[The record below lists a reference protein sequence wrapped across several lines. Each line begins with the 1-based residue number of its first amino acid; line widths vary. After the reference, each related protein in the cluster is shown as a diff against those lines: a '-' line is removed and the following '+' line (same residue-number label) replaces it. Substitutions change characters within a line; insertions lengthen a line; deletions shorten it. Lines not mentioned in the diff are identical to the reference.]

1 LIAPPKGFDMNGLRR
16 TAVAA
21 GVFFLVTEVAAIA
34 ARVLRAPAVE
44 HTDYVLGAG
53 ADGRVF
59 LATLF
64 EVILVLAIVGTAATL
79 YPVVRKHSEGLA
91 IGYAF
96 VRLLEAVAI
105 VVGIVSVLA
114 VVSLRQG
121 AAGTADA
128 AALLPVNEALVA
140 IHDWTFLVGP
150 GWFLGMNSLLLAYLM
165 YRSGLVPRFIAMLG
179 MVGGPL
185 IFASG
190 IAAMYGVYG
199 QVDTVGLIAAL
210 PVFAWEVSLA
220 LWLIFKGFKTP
231 TLASDS
237 MQPAAAEPALSPA

>member
-1 LIAPPKGFDMNGLRR
+1 MTRLRR

-21 GVFFLVTEVAAIA
+21 GVFFLITEVAAIA
-34 ARVLRAPAVE
+34 ARVLRTPAVQD
-44 HTDYVLGAG
+44 TDYVLGAG
-53 ADGRVF
+53 ADSSIF

-64 EVILVLAIVGTAATL
+64 EVILVFAIVGTAATL
-79 YPVVRKHSEGLA
+79 YPVVKKQSESIAL
-91 IGYAF
+91 GYVL

-114 VVSLRQG
+114 IVSLRQAG
-121 AAGTADA
+121 AGTADT

-179 MVGGPL
+179 MIGGPL
-185 IFASG
+185 IFVSG
-190 IAAMYGVYG
+190 IAVMYGAYG
-199 QVDTVGLIAAL
+199 QTSTVGLVAAL
-210 PVFAWEVSLA
+210 PVFAWEVSFA

-231 TLASDS
+231 TPASDNV
-237 MQPAAAEPALSPA
+237 QRLTADDPALSPA